1 MEIAKGV
8 VSEVY
13 SPPRVAL
20 AAERLGVSTGMSLD
34 LTTCDENGEA
44 WDFSK
49 PKKQAKKK
57 RTREEYAA
65 HLSERKERG
74 DAKRAKNAVAPGAT
88 PLLLDASRAAAA
100 FEMDSQP

>member
-1 MEIAKGV
+1 MASRVCTRGSIRNPTKRVIATNKH
-8 VSEVY
+8 
-13 SPPRVAL
+13 L
-20 AAERLGVSTGMSLD
+20 AAKQL
-34 LTTCDENGEA
+34 A
-44 WDFSK
+44 K

-88 PLLLDASRAAAA
+88 PLLLEASTAAAA
-100 FEMDSQP
+100 IEMYPQP